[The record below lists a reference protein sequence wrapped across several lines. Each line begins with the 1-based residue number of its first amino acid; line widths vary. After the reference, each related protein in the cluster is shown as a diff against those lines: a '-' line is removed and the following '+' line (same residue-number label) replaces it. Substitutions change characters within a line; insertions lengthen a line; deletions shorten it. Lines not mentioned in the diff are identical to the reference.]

1 MTSPNTGL
9 RRTALVVLAV
19 GTAVGMSACGAGQIS
34 QTAGQVAAVDGGQ
47 GSAGE
52 LYVNDLVVVL
62 PETGEARLGFV
73 ASFTGTGMG
82 ESISLDRLEIDGIEA
97 QIGESQ
103 PLERGCSLIVSA
115 AEDAEPVPGG
125 DDLCVERT
133 TATLPGADDLQ
144 IGTSVPATVSFSNG
158 DQIEMAA
165 AVIAEVPASDE
176 YTRPVETQSEGH

>member
-115 AEDAEPVPGG
+115 A
-125 DDLCVERT
+125 
-133 TATLPGADDLQ
+133 
-144 IGTSVPATVSFSNG
+144 
-158 DQIEMAA
+158 
-165 AVIAEVPASDE
+165 
-176 YTRPVETQSEGH
+176 

>member
-19 GTAVGMSACGAGQIS
+19 GTAVGLSACGAGQIS

-62 PETGEARLGFV
+62 PEMGEARLGFV

-82 ESISLDRLEIDGIEA
+82 ESISLDRVEIDGIEA
-97 QIGESQ
+97 QIGETQ
-103 PLERGCSLIVSA
+103 PLGRGCSVIVSA
-115 AEDAEPVPGG
+115 AEDAEPVPAG

-133 TATLPGADDLQ
+133 TATLPDADDLE

-158 DQIEMAA
+158 DQIEMPA

-176 YTRPVETQSEGH
+176 YTRPVETHAEGH

>member
-19 GTAVGMSACGAGQIS
+19 GTAVGLSACGAGQVS
-34 QTAGQVAAVDGGQ
+34 QTANQVAAVDGGQ

-52 LYVNDLVVVL
+52 LHVNDLVVVL
-62 PETGEARLGFV
+62 PEEGEARLGFA

-82 ESISLDRLEIDGIEA
+82 ESISLDRIEIDGTQA
-97 QIGESQ
+97 DLGETQ
-103 PLERGCSLIVSA
+103 PLERGCSLIVSPA
-115 AEDAEPVPGG
+115 ADVEPVPPR
-125 DDLCVERT
+125 DDLCVERS
-133 TATLPGADDLQ
+133 TATLPDSDDLR

-165 AVIAEVPASDE
+165 AVIAEVPPSDE
-176 YTRPVETQSEGH
+176 YTRPVEIHSDGH